1 MKNFN
6 KFAHH
11 SISAG
16 YLCKDPRNVNSL
28 KIIIYIICS
37 TFYLTASLFL
47 RQQNRHSVTLVHII
61 RIYIVYTGAPV
72 LSLLQHGVFV
82 CENSEFMIKLVILSC
97 QDFTAK
103 CLLQNRCHNQSLPR
117 DNFFRDKDNVSFSD
131 KKVQQML
138 RTRYRNGFRQT
149 EYIHYTI
156 KTKNNCSPENRV
168 TLSRQC
174 CRVPSSGQNL
184 LLFGRASWF

>member
-1 MKNFN
+1 MLANSHII
-6 KFAHH
+6 KFPLAICARIRET
-11 SISAG
+11 SIPS
-16 YLCKDPRNVNSL
+16 KSS
-28 KIIIYIICS
+28 S
-37 TFYLTASLFL
+37 TFYVV
-47 RQQNRHSVTLVHII
+47 HSTLPPPCSYTSTEQTFCYTCSHHPH
-61 RIYIVYTGAPV
+61 IYIVYTGAPV

-156 KTKNNCSPENRV
+156 KKTIVHLK
-168 TLSRQC
+168 T
-174 CRVPSSGQNL
+174 G
-184 LLFGRASWF
+184 